1 MHKVS
6 NIKRGKIMENQYFDG
21 DGNLF
26 TSLIKSNIGTPYD
39 SKISSIKPSPFAL
52 DKTSSTPGT
61 GLLFKMSS
69 TTPQDDSRHIDLN
82 SRNVD
87 HFNSRKLL
95 YPLQQVTTQSTLN
108 KVPTPIPVIKGL

>member
-1 MHKVS
+1 MHSQLGCAEESNSSFSMHKVS
-6 NIKRGKIMENQYFDG
+6 KKGKYMENQYFDA

-61 GLLFKMSS
+61 GLLFKMTSLEES
-69 TTPQDDSRHIDLN
+69 KIQDPN
-82 SRNVD
+82 S
-87 HFNSRKLL
+87 
-95 YPLQQVTTQSTLN
+95 
-108 KVPTPIPVIKGL
+108 